1 MQDVALDAC
10 CLINLCAAGKI
21 LGAVSSS
28 APARRG
34 GRRGAAA
41 SPKPGSGLGLNLHV
55 PSKVIEETLY
65 ILQPDVEDTSK
76 LVKSPI
82 DLEHFTAAGFLHKC
96 DCEGQEEIE
105 LFVQMAIPLGDG
117 EAACFAI
124 AAKRGWALATDDRRA
139 RRLAAESSLAV
150 ITTPELVKL
159 WAKNTNASDE
169 EIVMVLENI
178 QKFAYFTPR
187 ASAPE
192 YAWWVG
198 CLGKADQG

>member
-21 LGAVSSS
+21 LGAVSPS
-28 APARRG
+28 AAPRRG

-55 PSKVIEETLY
+55 PSKVSEEILY
-65 ILQPDVEDTSK
+65 VLQPDVEDTSK

-82 DLEHFTAAGFLHKC
+82 DLEHFTAAGLLHKC
-96 DCEGQEEIE
+96 DFEGQEEIE

-139 RRLAAESSLAV
+139 RKFAADSSLAV

-159 WAKNTNASDE
+159 WAKNTHASDE
-169 EIVMVLENI
+169 QIVAVLQNI
-178 QKFAYFTPR
+178 QRFAYFTPR
-187 ASAPE
+187 ANAPE
-192 YAWWVG
+192 YGWWMS
-198 CLGKADQG
+198 CLGQDPR

>member
-1 MQDVALDAC
+1 MQDAALDAC
-10 CLINLCAAGKI
+10 CLINLCAAGKV

-28 APARRG
+28 ARARRG
-34 GRRGAAA
+34 AA
-41 SPKPGSGLGLNLHV
+41 SPKPGSALGLNLHI
-55 PSKVIEETLY
+55 PSKVSEETLY
-65 ILQPDVEDTSK
+65 ILQPDVEDASK

-82 DLEHFTAAGFLHKC
+82 DLEHLTAAGFLHKC
-96 DCEGQEEIE
+96 DLEGQEEIE

-169 EIVMVLENI
+169 EVVAVLQNI

-192 YAWWVG
+192 YAWWAS
-198 CLGKADQG
+198 CLGKAQK

>member
-41 SPKPGSGLGLNLHV
+41 SAKPGFGLGLNLNV
-55 PSKVIEETLY
+55 PTKVVAETLY
-65 ILQPDVEDTSK
+65 ILQPDPDDPSK
-76 LVKSPI
+76 VVKSPI
-82 DLEHFTAAGFLHKC
+82 DLDRYLAAGVLQTC
-96 DCEGQEEIE
+96 DFVGEEEIE

-124 AAKRGWALATDDRRA
+124 AARRGWVLATDDRRA
-139 RRLAAESSLAV
+139 KKFAGDSSLAV

-159 WAKNTNASDE
+159 WAENTSASDE
-169 EIVMVLENI
+169 EVVTVLQNI

-187 ASAPE
+187 ANAPE
-192 YAWWVG
+192 YGWWISR
-198 CLGKADQG
+198 LGKGPK

>member
-21 LGAVSSS
+21 LGAVSPS
-28 APARRG
+28 AAARRG

-55 PSKVIEETLY
+55 PSKVSEEILY
-65 ILQPDVEDTSK
+65 VLQPDVEDTSK

-82 DLEHFTAAGFLHKC
+82 DLEHFTAAGLLHKC
-96 DCEGQEEIE
+96 DFEGQEEIE

-139 RRLAAESSLAV
+139 RKFAADSSLAV

-159 WAKNTNASDE
+159 WAKNTHASDE
-169 EIVMVLENI
+169 QIVAVLQNI
-178 QKFAYFTPR
+178 QRFAYFTPR
-187 ASAPE
+187 ANAPE
-192 YAWWVG
+192 YGWWMS
-198 CLGKADQG
+198 CLGQDPR

>member
-10 CLINLCAAGKI
+10 CLINLCAAGRI
-21 LGAVSSS
+21 LGAASPS
-28 APARRG
+28 APIRHGVRRG
-34 GRRGAAA
+34 VAA

-76 LVKSPI
+76 LVKSQI
-82 DLEHFTAAGFLHKC
+82 DLDHFTAIGLLHKC

-105 LFVQMAIPLGDG
+105 LLVQMAIQLGDG

-124 AAKRGWALATDDRRA
+124 AAKRGWVLATDDRRA
-139 RRLAAESSLAV
+139 RRLAADSGLAV

-159 WAKNTNASDE
+159 WAENTNAGDRE
-169 EIVMVLENI
+169 VVAVLQNI
-178 QKFAYFTPR
+178 QRFAYFTPR
-187 ASAPE
+187 ANSPE
-192 YAWWVG
+192 YAWWVDHMA
-198 CLGKADQG
+198 KM